1 MAPTRSTCS
10 PGPCLAALL
19 PLLIAAFAPIGAA
32 QAQDALR
39 STFPGRRVGGGT
51 RGDCAARVVA
61 HLVPETNMLG
71 ATSPTTLGILSGPAN
86 APRPLQLAFKPR
98 QKKATTDSAP
108 AAGPQDR
115 ILPAAPAGVTLLSIP
130 AVAGDTVWES
140 SYQCEEPSAAGDSS
154 PLAFVSNVAPPAQS
168 LLVSARLPGD
178 RRAEQELQTLRA
190 SCGATLP
197 TAEVA
202 AAFGL
207 SDVITREWPAQL
219 PVRCL

>member
-1 MAPTRSTCS
+1 MAPTRRAGSS
-10 PGPCLAALL
+10 AGPLAALL
-19 PLLIAAFAPIGAA
+19 PLLIATVASTGAA
-32 QAQDALR
+32 LAQDSLR

-61 HLVPETNMLG
+61 HLVPANNMLG
-71 ATSPTTLGILSGPAN
+71 AAAPTTLGILSGPAST
-86 APRPLQLAFKPR
+86 PRPLLVAFKPR
-98 QKKATTDSAP
+98 QKQGGGTVN
-108 AAGPQDR
+108 GPEGR
-115 ILPAAPAGVTLLSIP
+115 TVPPAPAGITLLSIP

-140 SYQCEEPSAAGDSS
+140 SYQCEETPASGDAS

-178 RRAEQELQTLRA
+178 PRAEQELQKLRS
-190 SCGATLP
+190 SCGATVA

-202 AAFGL
+202 SAFGFG
-207 SDVITREWPAQL
+207 DVITREWPARL